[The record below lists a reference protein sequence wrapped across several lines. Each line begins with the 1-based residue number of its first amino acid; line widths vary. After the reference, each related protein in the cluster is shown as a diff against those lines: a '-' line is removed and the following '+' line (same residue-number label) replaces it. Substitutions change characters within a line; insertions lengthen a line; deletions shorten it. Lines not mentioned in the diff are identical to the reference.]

1 MAGIDFRQVRAQITM
16 EEVLGL
22 LGFVPLSR
30 SGSQVRGRCPFHP
43 AANTGLGKSR
53 TFSAN
58 LVQNSFQCFKC
69 GAAGNQLDLW
79 VLATQQKV
87 YEAALDLCNK
97 LNREVPWLVER
108 TEKRNP

>member
-1 MAGIDFRQVRAQITM
+1 MAGIDFRRVRAVVTM
-16 EEVLGL
+16 EEVLAL

-30 SGSQVRGRCPFHP
+30 SGAQVRGRCPLHL
-43 AANTGLGKSR
+43 ASSTGKGR

-58 LVQNSFQCFKC
+58 LEQHSFQCFKC

-79 VLATQQKV
+79 ALATQQKV
-87 YEAALDLCNK
+87 YEAALDLCSK
-97 LNREVPWLVER
+97 LNREVPWLAKR